1 MAGNGPL
8 PTGNARRRNAPTIP
22 TTSLPAGGRKGR
34 IPVAPVSYNLGP
46 AGKAWWKWAWRLPQ
60 AAAWDDGALYAIARR
75 AELEDQLAAINTPPE
90 LDLTDLDD
98 ASLLE
103 LKDRIDWVLR
113 ALKDAAG
120 GSATVM
126 REMRELD
133 NRLGLNPKA
142 LAELRWTIVDEKA
155 AAKRPAAPP
164 PRKSNVRQ
172 LRPRDP
178 TAAAG

>member
-1 MAGNGPL
+1 MARGPL
-8 PTGNARRRNAPTIP
+8 PSGGATRRRNAPTIP

-34 IPVAPVSYNLGP
+34 APVPPLSYKLGP

-75 AELEDQLAAINTPPE
+75 AELEDELAAINSQPE
-90 LDLTDLDD
+90 LDLSDLDD
-98 ASLLE
+98 QSLLE
-103 LKDRIDWVLR
+103 LKERIDWVLR
-113 ALKDAAG
+113 ALKSAAG

-142 LAELRWTIVDEKA
+142 LAELRWTIVDDTPAKA
-155 AAKRPAAPP
+155 PAPTKP
-164 PRKSNVRQ
+164 SNVRQ

-178 TAAAG
+178 SAATG